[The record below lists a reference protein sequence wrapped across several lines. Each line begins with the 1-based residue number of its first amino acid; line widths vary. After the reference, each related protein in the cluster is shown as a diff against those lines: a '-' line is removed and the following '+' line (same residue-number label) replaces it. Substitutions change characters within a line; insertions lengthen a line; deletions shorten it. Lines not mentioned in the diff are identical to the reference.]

1 MGLFSALGNVYKAV
15 RSALTRTG
23 VYVGETADYPR
34 VEIHSI
40 TESEWLDK
48 GSLKSVSCIVEC
60 ISDKRIA
67 DVIEM
72 NAENLRR
79 MLESQLNLDKGWKV
93 VGVIPGQLQSLTE
106 TTETKEI
113 LYRLLQNVTIY
124 VQRINNRHNG
134 SIR

>member
-1 MGLFSALGNVYKAV
+1 MGFFSALGNVYKAV
-15 RSALTRTG
+15 RQALTRTG

-48 GSLKSVSCIVEC
+48 GSLKTVSCIVEC

-124 VQRINNRHNG
+124 VQRY
-134 SIR
+134 

>member
-1 MGLFSALGNVYKAV
+1 MGLFSALGNVYKAI
-15 RSALTRTG
+15 RTALTRTG
-23 VYVGETADYPR
+23 IYVGETADYPR

-48 GSLKSVSCIVEC
+48 GSMKSVSCIVEC

-106 TTETKEI
+106 ATETKEI

-124 VQRINNRHNG
+124 VQRY
-134 SIR
+134 

>member
-15 RSALTRTG
+15 RQALTRTG
-23 VYVGETADYPR
+23 VYVGETAEYPR

-113 LYRLLQNVTIY
+113 LYRLLQNITIY
-124 VQRINNRHNG
+124 VERYN
-134 SIR
+134 

>member
-15 RSALTRTG
+15 RQALTRTG

-79 MLESQLNLDKGWKV
+79 MLESQLNLDKGWMV

-124 VQRINNRHNG
+124 VQRY
-134 SIR
+134 

>member
-1 MGLFSALGNVYKAV
+1 MGLFSALGNVYKAI
-15 RSALTRTG
+15 RTALTRTG
-23 VYVGETADYPR
+23 IYVGETADYPR

-106 TTETKEI
+106 ATETKEI

-124 VQRINNRHNG
+124 VQRY
-134 SIR
+134 

>member
-23 VYVGETADYPR
+23 VCVGETAEYPR

-93 VGVIPGQLQSLTE
+93 VGVIPGQLQSLTG

-124 VQRINNRHNG
+124 VQRY
-134 SIR
+134 

>member
-1 MGLFSALGNVYKAV
+1 MGFFSALGNVYKAI
-15 RSALTRTG
+15 RTALTRTG

-106 TTETKEI
+106 ATETKEI

-124 VQRINNRHNG
+124 VQRY
-134 SIR
+134 

>member
-15 RSALTRTG
+15 RQALTRTG
-23 VYVGETADYPR
+23 VYVGETAGYPR
-34 VEIHSI
+34 VEIHSF

-48 GSLKSVSCIVEC
+48 GSLKSVSCVIEC

-67 DVIEM
+67 DIIEM
-72 NAENLRR
+72 SAENLRR

-113 LYRLLQNVTIY
+113 LYRLLQNITIY
-124 VQRINNRHNG
+124 VERYN
-134 SIR
+134 

>member
-15 RSALTRTG
+15 RSVLTRTG

-34 VEIHSI
+34 VEIHTI

-113 LYRLLQNVTIY
+113 LYRLLQNITIY
-124 VQRINNRHNG
+124 VQRY
-134 SIR
+134 

>member
-15 RSALTRTG
+15 RQALTRTG

-48 GSLKSVSCIVEC
+48 GSLKSVSCVIEC

-113 LYRLLQNVTIY
+113 LYRLLQNITIY
-124 VQRINNRHNG
+124 VERYN
-134 SIR
+134 

>member
-15 RSALTRTG
+15 RQALTRTG

-124 VQRINNRHNG
+124 VQRY
-134 SIR
+134 

>member
-48 GSLKSVSCIVEC
+48 GSLKTVSCIVEC

-72 NAENLRR
+72 NTENLRR

-124 VQRINNRHNG
+124 VQRNN
-134 SIR
+134 